1 MTVVPGNRRGCDSGG
16 GHHDRW
22 GIREQA
28 GRLQFA
34 AQCRGQRT
42 RKLYVGDREN
52 QRIEIF
58 DAEGNFLKQW
68 TGIGHPYGLFI
79 TADQHVRMIDGGFDR
94 IVELDANGKII
105 GALGEPGHAPGRF
118 AWGHFLAI
126 GRDGKI
132 YAADVLNWRFQVF
145 VPTDA
150 TGKMAKYV
158 PSSRMFWDRVASS
171 EWSTRSSVPKN

>member
-1 MTVVPGNRRGCDSGG
+1 LPQN
-16 GHHDRW
+16 
-22 GIREQA
+22 
-28 GRLQFA
+28 
-34 AQCRGQRT
+34 
-42 RKLYVGDREN
+42 EN

-68 TGIGHPYGLFI
+68 TGIGYPYGLFI
-79 TADQHVRMIDGGFDR
+79 TADQHVWMIDGGFDR

-105 GALGEPGHAPGRF
+105 GALGEPGQAPGRF

-171 EWSTRSSVPKN
+171 GWSTRSSVPKN